1 MNHRVTR
8 LMVRD
13 ESQSKSVK
21 EEKQIQKD
29 RDRD

>member
-1 MNHRVTR
+1 VTR

-29 RDRD
+29 RDRDWL